1 VTELGT
7 LPRGGWGQVT
17 DPAVPSLASV
27 TPVEEPRLDGVATQT
42 PGSSNGHIANCIA
55 GCSYLLDDGLLG
67 RLWTTGSSEGRRSSN
82 PGSANDSPLDPYPV
96 HTG

>member
-1 VTELGT
+1 
-7 LPRGGWGQVT
+7 VT

-67 RLWTTGSSEGRRSSN
+67 RLWKTGSSEGLRSSN
-82 PGSANDSPLDPYPV
+82 RGSGQRLAARPLRYITPNS
-96 HTG
+96 